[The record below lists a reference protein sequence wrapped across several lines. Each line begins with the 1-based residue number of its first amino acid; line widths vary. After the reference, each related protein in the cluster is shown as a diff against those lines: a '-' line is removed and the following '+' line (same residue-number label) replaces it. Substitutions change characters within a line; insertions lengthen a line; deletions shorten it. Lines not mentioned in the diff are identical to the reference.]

1 MITALKYVPLLFSTT
16 LLFASMFFKL
26 LFLEELEYIYIF
38 KDLAVFFI
46 SYYVLKTLTGNIIKM
61 FRNYWKI
68 L

>member
-16 LLFASMFFKL
+16 LLFGSMFFKL